1 MVRIMKIQR
10 HAQTRTPTPLL
21 ANSRASQKTPNT
33 PCHSNSDATP
43 GTAAT
48 PRGGRRCARF
58 NGSGAR
64 PTANFSSEQQ
74 ATLGG
79 SSALGM
85 APTPDSF
92 PTHPLFV
99 SFLLLPSATRLS
111 AGAEQRRRSR
121 KKKSKRGERNQTWEH
136 IPQTPKVIGQTL
148 LSTENSEFKR
158 LRQAAGNADTHS
170 LPRSTRPCSQFV
182 PFWFGGG
189 QRLAIRFHPFPFSF
203 ENRNGRKQKQ
213 AKKKPDQTKETK
225 KGKHGAE
232 ARQRGTA
239 KAQQRTEAEPWPG
252 VLQHKWMQTHPAKA
266 HKKAGPIRFFPSPGA
281 CDGTQPVRTQPH
293 TPEGENTIFRF
304 HSTHTHTHTTC
315 TTPRIEYRQRK
326 NEGNTQQHNITT
338 RNKTRPQAPTT

>member
-1 MVRIMKIQR
+1 MGHQR
-10 HAQTRTPTPLL
+10 WAWLP
-21 ANSRASQKTPNT
+21 
-33 PCHSNSDATP
+33 
-43 GTAAT
+43 
-48 PRGGRRCARF
+48 
-58 NGSGAR
+58 R
-64 PTANFSSEQQ
+64 PTR
-74 ATLGG
+74 
-79 SSALGM
+79 
-85 APTPDSF
+85 F
-92 PTHPLFV
+92 PPIHS
-99 SFLLLPSATRLS
+99 SFLFSFSHPPPAFRPGRNREEEAEKKRAKGEKGTRHGNTYHRHL
-111 AGAEQRRRSR
+111 RSLGKHCFQPR
-121 KKKSKRGERNQTWEH
+121 
-136 IPQTPKVIGQTL
+136 IP
-148 LSTENSEFKR
+148 NSNDCDKR
-158 LRQAAGNADTHS
+158 LATQIRTLCHAAHG
-170 LPRSTRPCSQFV
+170 RV
-182 PFWFGGG
+182 PNSFRFWFGG

-338 RNKTRPQAPTT
+338 RNKTRPQPPTIRTKKGKPRSGQRRGR